1 MNAGLAARDPTDPL
15 FAKSRPC
22 RSTVAPHRER
32 REGLFGG
39 YACVMAPSRG
49 GHETGIRRSD
59 RAEAGVRNRAVVT
72 SIAVGSTARGHRS
85 LDEKMMVRFPG
96 MYRAWAGLVLRFLRP
111 DMRLRRWFVRRA
123 VVSGWA
129 AAQRRDFEL
138 MLLRYAPDVL
148 YDADAG
154 FQALG
159 VPGAA
164 RGRAEMANVLV
175 ELLDVWD
182 RQELAPVLVVD
193 LARSLIVLGRTR
205 VHGPASGIELDLEIA
220 QLLTLERGLVTRERD
235 FNHWD
240 DALRAASLDP
250 AALDL
255 PSRR

>member
-1 MNAGLAARDPTDPL
+1 
-15 FAKSRPC
+15 
-22 RSTVAPHRER
+22 
-32 REGLFGG
+32 
-39 YACVMAPSRG
+39 
-49 GHETGIRRSD
+49 
-59 RAEAGVRNRAVVT
+59 
-72 SIAVGSTARGHRS
+72 
-85 LDEKMMVRFPG
+85 
-96 MYRAWAGLVLRFLRP
+96 MYRALAGLVLQFLRP
-111 DMRLRRWFVRRA
+111 DMRLRRWFLRRA

-148 YDADAG
+148 YEADAG

-159 VPGAA
+159 VSSVA

-175 ELLDVWD
+175 ELFDAWD

-193 LARSLIVLGRTR
+193 LSKSLIVLGRTQ

-220 QLLTLERGLVTRERD
+220 QLLTLERGLVTSERD

-255 PSRR
+255 PGRR

>member
-1 MNAGLAARDPTDPL
+1 
-15 FAKSRPC
+15 
-22 RSTVAPHRER
+22 
-32 REGLFGG
+32 
-39 YACVMAPSRG
+39 
-49 GHETGIRRSD
+49 
-59 RAEAGVRNRAVVT
+59 
-72 SIAVGSTARGHRS
+72 
-85 LDEKMMVRFPG
+85 MVRFPG
-96 MYRAWAGLVLRFLRP
+96 MYRASAGLILCFLRP

-129 AAQRRDFEL
+129 AVQRRDFEL
-138 MLLRYAPDVL
+138 TLLRYAPDVL
-148 YDADAG
+148 YDADTG

-164 RGRAEMANVLV
+164 RGRGEMANVLV

-182 RQELAPVLVVD
+182 RLELAPVLVVD
-193 LARSLIVLGRTR
+193 LANSLIVLGRTR

-220 QLLTLERGLVTRERD
+220 QLLTLKRGLVTHERD

-255 PSRR
+255 PGRR